1 MENFVLN
8 IGRQLGSGGREIG
21 MLVAKKLNIAYYDK
35 ELILIASKESGL
47 GKEIF
52 EQADEK
58 KSTFKFGK
66 NFWGGGNSLSNY
78 YVSNYLHGE
87 SLFKIQSDVIKGLA
101 AKQSCLFVGRCADY
115 VLRNHPHCINIFI
128 SADADTR
135 INRLI
140 YRQIIESPERAQ
152 DLISKTDKKR
162 AQYYNYYTNKEWG
175 MASSYHLCIDSSIL
189 GVEKTADFII
199 AFVKEKLGI

>member
-1 MENFVLN
+1 MENFVVN